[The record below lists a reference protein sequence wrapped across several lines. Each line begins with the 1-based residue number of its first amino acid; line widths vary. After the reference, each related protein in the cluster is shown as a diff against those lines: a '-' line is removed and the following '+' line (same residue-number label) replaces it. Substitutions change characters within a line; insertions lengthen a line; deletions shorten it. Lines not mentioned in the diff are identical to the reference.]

1 MVLSNTKLVYNN
13 LEDYKTDGYL
23 SNKIGEQTQF
33 FQVISI
39 ENESL
44 IYKAYTAL
52 GDEYDTATIT
62 KDFSTGIKTL
72 E

>member
-1 MVLSNTKLVYNN
+1 M
-13 LEDYKTDGYL
+13 YKRQDGYL
-23 SNKIGEQTQF
+23 SNKLGEQTQF

>member
-1 MVLSNTKLVYNN
+1 M
-13 LEDYKTDGYL
+13 
-23 SNKIGEQTQF
+23 I
-33 FQVISI
+33 
-39 ENESL
+39 
-44 IYKAYTAL
+44 KAYTAL